1 MGSIFSP
8 KPKSVDT
15 GAMQAAQEAAAKKER
30 DRLAAEQ
37 AMTDAKSENAA
48 YAKMKDDQSTR
59 RAFVS
64 QIEGED
70 PTNRKRFLK
79 GV

>member
-8 KPKSVDT
+8 KKPDA

-37 AMTDAKSENAA
+37 AMSDAKSENAA
-48 YAKMKDDQSTR
+48 YAKMQDAQGNK

-64 QIEGED
+64 QVEGED
-70 PTNRKRFLK
+70 TSKRKRFLK
-79 GV
+79 PM

>member
-8 KPKSVDT
+8 KKPDV

-37 AMTDAKSENAA
+37 AMKDAKSENAA
-48 YAKMKDDQSTR
+48 FAKMQEAQGNRK
-59 RAFVS
+59 AFVS
-64 QIEGED
+64 QVEGED
-70 PTNRKRFLK
+70 ATKRKRFLK
-79 GV
+79 PM